1 MLHVLI
7 VCVVVVFKA
16 YGVKRDFINRRL
28 RRQRTTIEE
37 GDDSYSYSFSA
48 FSPTWQLLDEL
59 RHVCGVGL
67 EKNAANCVFFVQ
79 EIVRNRN
86 QRKTENGKRKRTNT
100 NKSFPVSVKTAREYA
115 T

>member
-1 MLHVLI
+1 MCVCSLCVLWVYYV
-7 VCVVVVFKA
+7 VCVNCVCVVVVVVFKA
-16 YGVKRDFINRRL
+16 YGVKRDFKNRRL

-37 GDDSYSYSFSA
+37 GDDSYSYSPSPP
-48 FSPTWQLLDEL
+48 SPTWQLLDEL

-86 QRKTENGKRKRTNT
+86 QRKTENGKRKTY
-100 NKSFPVSVKTAREYA
+100 KY
-115 T
+115 